1 MTPSIRVDIAER
13 AVAGSAAGGGQARAL
28 GGSMDGHESSNEELR
43 DLIAGFEPVDLS
55 FVAEHEVEIRELTD
69 DVQGDA

>member
-1 MTPSIRVDIAER
+1 
-13 AVAGSAAGGGQARAL
+13 
-28 GGSMDGHESSNEELR
+28 MDGHESSNEELR